1 MVVGECYK
9 YDICVSGNAVE
20 INLYENREG
29 KEKAYEWGIAGE
41 VIARRVKKIG
51 GVIDAEYSAS
61 LGKLTV
67 KISKNAEGIEGI
79 VKAIMDIASEVL
91 TKYRTPVG
99 KAEAVLK
106 EMGLQPA

>member
-9 YDICVSGNAVE
+9 YDISMSGDAVE

-29 KEKAYEWGIAGE
+29 KEKAFEWGIAGE
-41 VIARRVKKIG
+41 VIAKRVKKIG
-51 GVIDAEYSAS
+51 GVIDASYSAS

-67 KISKNAEGIEGI
+67 RMCRHAEGIEGI

-91 TKYRTPVG
+91 MRYRTPLG